1 MSRAC
6 SRYTSCWTS
15 GELLTETSPHGN
27 DHWELDQNGPMRRR
41 DASINDYE
49 IEEPERRY
57 RWEQPGKE
65 SA

>member
-1 MSRAC
+1 V
-6 SRYTSCWTS
+6 
-15 GELLTETSPHGN
+15 LTLHFVLDFGGVANGTSPHGN

-49 IEEPERRY
+49 TEEPERRY